1 MQFITL
7 WAWLSHLFMAQENL
21 SLRLLNWKH
30 EWEIWSATRL
40 WTVLLW
46 QAHRFSTS
54 RLRGLNLISCDA
66 HQGQRFLQ
74 TLKGSAEVLLW
85 SHRVTCGQL
94 CSTADRGSG
103 TAAGRTPN
111 RRGQLLFFC
120 FSERKARVS
129 FSFRSSHWMKKKDAV
144 WLKVQPKDFTPNLYS
159 ENSWKKSPS
168 VSVKLRKYSF
178 HKLLVFSQFYSK
190 SRYWTQ

>member
-21 SLRLLNWKH
+21 CLQLLNWKH

-46 QAHRFSTS
+46 QAHRFSTF
-54 RLRGLNLISCDA
+54 RLWGLNLISCDA
-66 HQGQRFLQ
+66 HQGRRFLQ

-85 SHRVTCGQL
+85 SHRVACGQL

-111 RRGQLLFFC
+111 RRGQLQFFC
-120 FSERKARVS
+120 FSEKSQGVFPS
-129 FSFRSSHWMKKKDAV
+129 QQPSNSKDAV

-159 ENSWKKSPS
+159 ENIWKKSPS

-190 SRYWTQ
+190 SRY